1 MSDTAVSMRERINGA
16 IQHAF
21 NTEAAPD
28 RLFSLGL
35 LCYMAKLL
43 PEAHSVF
50 SRVHE
55 LCPANTLYSSF
66 YGLTLAVVGK
76 DVATGLKLCKAALKN
91 DIQNPEVYW
100 VLGQVYLLTGQRNKA
115 YRTFKNGLF
124 IHNDCAYLKTAL
136 RKLGVRKNSVFSF
149 LSRNHSLNVFAGK
162 LRAMAASKETS
173 NNNERHSGKA
183 SSLPLYD
190 MLQSNEKKLWV
201 YLNGHNEVSL
211 DRLWLLH
218 I

>member
-1 MSDTAVSMRERINGA
+1 MSDTTVSMRKRINGV

-21 NTEAAPD
+21 STEAAPD

-35 LCYMAKLL
+35 LCYMAKML

-50 SRVHE
+50 SRVHK
-55 LCPANTLYSSF
+55 LCPEDTLYGSF
-66 YGLTLAVVGK
+66 YGLTLAVVEK
-76 DVATGLKLCKAALKN
+76 DVAAGLKLCKAALNK
-91 DIQNPEVYW
+91 DSVNPEIYW

-115 YRTFKNGLF
+115 YRTFKDGLF
-124 IHNDCAYLKTAL
+124 IDNDCAYLKTAL

-162 LRAMAASKETS
+162 LRAMAASRKTS
-173 NNNERHSGKA
+173 NENERHSGKA

-190 MLQSNEKKLWV
+190 LLHSNEKKLWAH
-201 YLNGHNEVSL
+201 LNGHNEVSL

-218 I
+218 T

>member
-1 MSDTAVSMRERINGA
+1 MSDTAVSMRTRINGV

-35 LCYMAKLL
+35 LCYMAKML
-43 PEAHSVF
+43 PEANSVF

-55 LCPANTLYSSF
+55 LCPKDTLYASF
-66 YGLTLAVVGK
+66 YGLTLAVVEK
-76 DVATGLKLCKAALKN
+76 DVETGLKLCKMALSS
-91 DIQNPEVYW
+91 DLVNPEVYW
-100 VLGQVYLLTGQRNKA
+100 ILGQLYLLTGQRNKA

-124 IHNDCAYLKTAL
+124 MDNDCAYLKTAL
-136 RKLGVRKNSVFSF
+136 RKLGVRKKRVFSF
-149 LSRNHSLNVFAGK
+149 LTRNHSLNILAGK
-162 LRAMAASKETS
+162 LRAMAASGETS
-173 NNNERHSGKA
+173 NDNERHSGKA

-190 MLQSNEKKLWV
+190 MLHSNEKKLWAH
-201 YLNGHNEVSL
+201 LNGHNEVSL

-218 I
+218 V

>member
-66 YGLTLAVVGK
+66 YGLTLAVVEK
-76 DVATGLKLCKAALKN
+76 DVDTGLKLCKAALNN
-91 DIQNPEVYW
+91 DIVNPEVYW
-100 VLGQVYLLTGQRNKA
+100 ILGQVYLLTGQRTKA
-115 YRTFKNGLF
+115 FRTLKNGLF

-136 RKLGVRKNSVFSF
+136 RKLGVRKKRVFSF
-149 LSRNHSLNVFAGK
+149 LTRNHSLNILAGK
-162 LRAMAASKETS
+162 LRARAATGEKS
-173 NNNERHSGKA
+173 NHNERYSGKA

-190 MLQSNEKKLWV
+190 MLQSNEKKLWAH
-201 YLNGHNEVSL
+201 LNGHNEISL
-211 DRLWLLH
+211 DQLWLLH
-218 I
+218 V

>member
-1 MSDTAVSMRERINGA
+1 MRDTAVSMRERINRV
-16 IQHAF
+16 IQNSF

-43 PEAHSVF
+43 PEANSVF
-50 SRVHE
+50 SRVHV
-55 LCPANTLYSSF
+55 LCPENTLYSSF
-66 YGLTLAVVGK
+66 YGLTLAVVEK
-76 DVATGLKLCKAALKN
+76 DVDTGLKLCKAALNN
-91 DIQNPEVYW
+91 DIVNPEVYW
-100 VLGQVYLLTGQRNKA
+100 ILGQVYLLTGQRNKA

-190 MLQSNEKKLWV
+190 MLHSNEKKLWAH
-201 YLNGHNEVSL
+201 LNGHNEVSL

-218 I
+218 V